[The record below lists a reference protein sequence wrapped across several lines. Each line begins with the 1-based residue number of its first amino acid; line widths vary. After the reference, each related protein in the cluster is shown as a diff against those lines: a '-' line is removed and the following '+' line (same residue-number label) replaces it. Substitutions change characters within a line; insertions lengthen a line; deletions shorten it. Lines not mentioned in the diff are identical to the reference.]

1 MYSRR
6 AARAVTH
13 MALTPRQQRFVQ
25 EYLLDRSPSRAA
37 VRAGYSA
44 RSARKIGEQNLRKA
58 PVAAAIAAAAARAKP
73 AERPALTP
81 DAVLQRLW
89 LIATADPNEII
100 EHRRT
105 CCRYCH
111 GDGHRYHWT
120 QSELDAARAAHAE
133 GKNADQ
139 PFDPQGGPGYDPR
152 RPPVPRCPE
161 CFGDGVGAVY
171 VRDTRELSPAG
182 RALWAGVKQTKD
194 GVEARLNDQQAA
206 LVTVARHLGM
216 FTDTG
221 ANKDADLPDLS
232 GITADELDRLLAALR
247 PLFAPAPVGRGGAHG
262 GA

>member
-1 MYSRR
+1 MK
-6 AARAVTH
+6 
-13 MALTPRQQRFVQ
+13 LTPRQQRFVQ
-25 EYLLDRSPSRAA
+25 EYLVDRSPSGAA
-37 VRAGYSA
+37 VRAGYSTH
-44 RSARKIGEQNLRKA
+44 SARKIGEQNLKK
-58 PVAAAIAAAAARAKP
+58 PPIAAAIAAATGCAKP
-73 AERPALTP
+73 PERPALTP

-133 GKNADQ
+133 GKKADE
-139 PFDPQGGPGYDPR
+139 PFDPLGGPGYDPR
-152 RPPVPRCPE
+152 RPPAPKCPE

-171 VRDTRELSPAG
+171 VKDTRRLSPGA

-216 FTDTG
+216 FTDAG
-221 ANKDADLPDLS
+221 AAKDTDLPDLS

-247 PLFAPAPVGRGGAHG
+247 PLFAPPPVGGGGTG
-262 GA
+262 GRP